1 MKSPK
6 EDPADKAARLRE
18 RRLSELDQARTAEQ
32 TASGLASDLR
42 SVYGSRLAGM
52 RK

>member
-18 RRLSELDQARTAEQ
+18 RRLSELDQARTTEQ
-32 TASGLASDLR
+32 TSAGLASDLR
-42 SVYGSRLAGM
+42 SVYGNRLVGKM
-52 RK
+52 K